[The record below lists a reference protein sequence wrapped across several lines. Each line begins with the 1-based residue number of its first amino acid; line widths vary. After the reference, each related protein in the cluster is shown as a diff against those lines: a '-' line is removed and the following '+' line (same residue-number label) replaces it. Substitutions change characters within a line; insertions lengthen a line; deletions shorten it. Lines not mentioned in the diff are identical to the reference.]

1 MAEET
6 VDKKTAFQIE
16 TIGSASSA
24 VSLSSG
30 RRLWAQSRHCG
41 RRPTTSG
48 LPLQTDIVRAGRHVS
63 NVPRSGHSRAAA
75 LEPVIPGR
83 PAKRRRTRNPSLRV
97 RRLRGAASPKTAP
110 LFVATVRSPE
120 ATEQNGH
127 RSFIDLAP
135 PTVGQ
140 QSVRATVRPACG
152 PSTRRRE
159 PLSRASPSG
168 TRSRSGGAPLPRPA
182 PWRAA

>member
-1 MAEET
+1 MRQRVALC
-6 VDKKTAFQIE
+6 DQKDPSDL
-16 TIGSASSA
+16 GSSA
-24 VSLSSG
+24 PNAVM
-30 RRLWAQSRHCG
+30 R
-41 RRPTTSG
+41 
-48 LPLQTDIVRAGRHVS
+48 LPLFLRDRTSPA
-63 NVPRSGHSRAAA
+63 RSGHVRKVPGA
-75 LEPVIPGR
+75 VIPEPLRSSRSFQHAQRSAGEPGIHPSAVRALRGPRAPKQR
-83 PAKRRRTRNPSLRV
+83 PLLCTTAACGHLRRRR
-97 RRLRGAASPKTAP
+97 
-110 LFVATVRSPE
+110 
-120 ATEQNGH
+120 NGH

-182 PWRAA
+182 PWRAP